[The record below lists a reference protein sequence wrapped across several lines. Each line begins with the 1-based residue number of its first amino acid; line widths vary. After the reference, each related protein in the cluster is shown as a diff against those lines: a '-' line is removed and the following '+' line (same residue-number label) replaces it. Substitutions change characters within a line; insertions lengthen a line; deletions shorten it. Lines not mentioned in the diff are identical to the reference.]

1 MSAQDLSIERHHLLF
16 RTATGCLFL
25 DGLVPRLRR
34 WDVRWAFGC
43 CSLLLLSARVWTVC
57 PCRNFGRR
65 LLGLYLQ
72 SSRTRYFWLNT
83 VLMFA
88 RRGFSILSHIDGR
101 SNLPGVR
108 RSRPEEV
115 FERILCSVV
124 NVQIAYRCV
133 LVGTGKDGGRG
144 VQISAF
150 PSRSVCRDELHT
162 RWPLAR
168 SHTLSG
174 PFSAVLESRLPE
186 CGVEIRRASCPVFAG
201 RMLSALR
208 GVDRS
213 LPAACLLSCQ
223 RRVSKLQKTVAY
235 LISRTPDR
243 LVLITS
249 SGVVVE
255 RRLPSRWC
263 HHRASRRTLPPRS
276 LHSMLRTVRGS
287 ALLQRAFLEHLD
299 ADGMSEKNSS

>member
-1 MSAQDLSIERHHLLF
+1 MPRTSVSNDTTCCLEQRLDAYSSTDWCHASDDGTYVGLSV
-16 RTATGCLFL
+16 A
-25 DGLVPRLRR
+25 
-34 WDVRWAFGC
+34 VRCFY
-43 CSLLLLSARVWTVC
+43 C
-57 PCRNFGRR
+57 PLEYGRCVR
-65 LLGLYLQ
+65 AETSEEGILGLYLQ